1 MKVHV
6 QSYSETYK
14 NQVGKLIVDI
24 QQNEFQIPINLEQ
37 QPDLLDIPN
46 YSSREKNGNFW
57 VALDN
62 DWGRAC
68 ITA

>member
-46 YSSREKNGNFW
+46 YY
-57 VALDN
+57 
-62 DWGRAC
+62 
-68 ITA
+68 